1 MVEKIRPVPVCFT
14 LSLRDQRSKWMQ
26 DGCTVYIASH
36 MASNGSCVDSPLNI
50 FKNHLLEV
58 KSNIKP
64 GDHGPP
70 KSHNHWF
77 IIFIMYKENPVCIK
91 KNTIEIAFG
100 WGPGHLWLH
109 ATLEGPW
116 PHYMIPEV
124 SLGRPLNTSFGLS
137 HFLGLDSWLTCKVVL
152 RASEAITVLQHKPG
166 RSHFPMFVSKSSR
179 LFNQPEHLVYRT
191 HVV

>member
-1 MVEKIRPVPVCFT
+1 MTIALQPLLLVEKIRPVPVCFT

-91 KNTIEIAFG
+91 KYNWNSI
-100 WGPGHLWLH
+100 W
-109 ATLEGPW
+109 
-116 PHYMIPEV
+116 
-124 SLGRPLNTSFGLS
+124 
-137 HFLGLDSWLTCKVVL
+137 L
-152 RASEAITVLQHKPG
+152 RA
-166 RSHFPMFVSKSSR
+166 RSLMTSRYTWRPVTTLHDSGSVFGTAFEHFFWALTLPWTW
-179 LFNQPEHLVYRT
+179 LLA
-191 HVV
+191 HV